1 MSKVN
6 LGETQDVAVTV
17 LIDNNADLLAK
28 SSETV
33 VRYRDEPLLAEH
45 GFAALIDLTQAGTKI
60 LWDAGLTS
68 DALLENMRRMKID
81 PTEIDKIALSHGHGD
96 HTAAITPA
104 LKAIVDLRSRKW
116 DKDATPGEIR
126 AWMQSQRVPLIAHP
140 AVFRERW
147 GIGKDGAKHGPG
159 LPPPRAEWEAAG
171 ADIILSIDSCK
182 LGPGCAT
189 TGAVPRRSFEQAGTP
204 PAMAYRQGDEFIRDY
219 IDDDQAIVINVKDKG
234 LVIVAGCAHSGI
246 VNTVNHARKISG
258 VDRVWA
264 ILGGFHLAPANDEEI
279 LRTIDAIQE
288 LKPALIVPTHCTGFK
303 AISQFARH
311 MPEAFVQGAVGT
323 RYLF

>member
-1 MSKVN
+1 MNHIN
-6 LGETQDVAVTV
+6 LRETQDVAITV
-17 LIDNNADLLAK
+17 LIDNTADLLAK

-33 VRYRDEPLLAEH
+33 LRYWDEPLLAEH
-45 GFAALIDLTQAGTKI
+45 GFAALVDLRQAGIKI

-81 PTEIDKIALSHGHGD
+81 PATIDKIALSHGHWD

-104 LKAIVDLRSRKW
+104 LKAIVGPRSRKW
-116 DKDATPGEIR
+116 DRDVTSQEIS

-147 GIGKDGAKHGPG
+147 SINKHGAKRGPI
-159 LPPPRAEWEAAG
+159 LPPSRAEWEAAG
-171 ADIILSIDSCK
+171 ADLVLSESPYQ
-182 LGPGCAT
+182 LGSGCVT

-204 PAMAYRQGDEFIRDY
+204 PALAYRQGDEFIRDY
-219 IDDDQAIVINVKDKG
+219 VDDDQAILINVKDKG

-246 VNTVNHARKISG
+246 INTVNHAREISG

-279 LRTIDAIQE
+279 QRTIDAIQE
-288 LKPALIVPTHCTGFK
+288 LRPAMIAPTHCTGLK
-303 AISQFARH
+303 AISEFARQ
-311 MPEAFVQGAVGT
+311 MPGAFVQGAVGT